1 MKGGRFVEQGG
12 KTATIAKQMIC
23 QQFDGSDLADLR
35 LAVDPTVLNLR
46 DRLVLING
54 GAQSIYTRFLLR
66 GEAASLFCANQ
77 IDNRAIF
84 TRAGTLYFRV
94 AER

>member
-12 KTATIAKQMIC
+12 KTTTTIAKQMIC

-35 LAVDPTVLNLR
+35 LAMDPTVMNLC

-54 GAQSIYTRFLLR
+54 AQGRVPVARREKLQVCIV
-66 GEAASLFCANQ
+66 Q
-77 IDNRAIF
+77 IKS
-84 TRAGTLYFRV
+84 TTVSY
-94 AER
+94 

>member
-12 KTATIAKQMIC
+12 KTTTTIAKQMIC

-35 LAVDPTVLNLR
+35 LAMDPAVMNLC

-54 GAQSIYTRFLLR
+54 AQGRVPVARRACKFVLCKSNRQPCHIHKGRY
-66 GEAASLFCANQ
+66 SLFP
-77 IDNRAIF
+77 
-84 TRAGTLYFRV
+84 YH
-94 AER
+94 